1 MGDYN
6 FLQSLVEKV
15 EFSSVDGIEKLI
27 AEFDIVTSL
36 ERRRILNNLSPCHAF
51 FENFAACKPKMSLR
65 EIKRYVE
72 KIADRKNRKIFQ
84 DVENDIKAGLVQ
96 LNLDDTLGK
105 IIQSPKIWLYFL
117 EKVADDLLPSVLL
130 PLWKSLAS
138 HYGYSTEDIY
148 AFEEANK
155 DNFRPTEKL
164 LQLLCQKE
172 LNLPIS
178 VFVEKLEKIRRI
190 DLAEMVKKWSDKKIN
205 EFKSESK

>member
-1 MGDYN
+1 MI
-6 FLQSLVEKV
+6 
-15 EFSSVDGIEKLI
+15 GIEKLI

-105 IIQSPKIWLYFL
+105 IIRKSQDM
-117 EKVADDLLPSVLL
+117 ALLS
-130 PLWKSLAS
+130 
-138 HYGYSTEDIY
+138 
-148 AFEEANK
+148 
-155 DNFRPTEKL
+155 
-164 LQLLCQKE
+164 
-172 LNLPIS
+172 
-178 VFVEKLEKIRRI
+178 
-190 DLAEMVKKWSDKKIN
+190 
-205 EFKSESK
+205 